1 LAKFFDQSIN
11 GLSDKMKSLA
21 VEKNKEIQRENSLS
35 HEIVLVKTLSS
46 MVKEDKYYKLSEIKK
61 EMADHLEFGDWVNEK
76 YVGKILRRL
85 GFTQKRRVATG
96 YEYFLKVSE
105 VKEWCKRL
113 EISVDSEGSEL
124 SEYTEEEG
132 NQNTSG

>member
-1 LAKFFDQSIN
+1 
-11 GLSDKMKSLA
+11 MKSLA
-21 VEKNKEIQRENSLS
+21 VEKTKEIQRENSLS
-35 HEIVLVKTLSS
+35 HENVLVKTLLS
-46 MVKEDKYYKLSEIKK
+46 MVNEDKYYKLSEIKGK
-61 EMADHLEFGDWVNEK
+61 MVEHLEHGDWVNEK

-85 GFTQKRRVATG
+85 GLSTKRRIATG

-113 EISVDSEGSEL
+113 EISEGSEL
-124 SEYTEEEG
+124 SEHTGEEG